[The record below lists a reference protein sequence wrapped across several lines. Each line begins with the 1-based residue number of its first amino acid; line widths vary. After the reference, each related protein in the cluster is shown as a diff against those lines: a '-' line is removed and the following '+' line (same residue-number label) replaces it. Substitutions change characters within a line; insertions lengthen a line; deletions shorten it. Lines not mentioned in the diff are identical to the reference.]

1 MSVYI
6 AYPHTS
12 ASAIIGQKCIT
23 NLFSVNFFM
32 PNRVDETIGGDILK
46 DIEILAS
53 LSDDSDVERTDIP
66 DFSAPDVNVV
76 FFPCLGKY
84 LYSVFSEVQFSNML
98 PRWIYKKICFC
109 VQLNKCWIFFKY
121 WKILRCS
128 FAHLKKKSRAF
139 FLYCGGG

>member
-98 PRWIYKKICFC
+98 PR
-109 VQLNKCWIFFKY
+109 
-121 WKILRCS
+121 
-128 FAHLKKKSRAF
+128 
-139 FLYCGGG
+139 